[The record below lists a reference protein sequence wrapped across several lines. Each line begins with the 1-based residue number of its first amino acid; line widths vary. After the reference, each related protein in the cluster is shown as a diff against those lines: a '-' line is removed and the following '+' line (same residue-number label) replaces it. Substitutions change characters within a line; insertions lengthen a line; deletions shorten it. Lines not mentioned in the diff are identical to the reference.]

1 MMQSTSKSVEQ
12 LFREKKESGEKML
25 SVLIDPDKAQAASLN
40 RLLDEVEDLADVF
53 FIGGSLMTEDAL
65 DETLDR
71 LKSRV
76 DKPCILFPGSAI
88 QVSRKADAL
97 LMLSLISGRNAELL
111 IGQQVIAAPRIK
123 AFGLETL
130 SVGYMLVDGGRATT
144 ASYISQSPPIP
155 SDKPEIAACTA
166 LAGSMLG
173 MKHLYLD
180 TGSGAMQHVPPEM
193 IRQVSQ
199 SCDLPLIVGGGIRNA
214 EAAHQVAQ
222 AGADVLVVG
231 NALEEDPGLALS
243 IKSAIHR

>member
-1 MMQSTSKSVEQ
+1 
-12 LFREKKESGEKML
+12 ML

-111 IGQQVIAAPRIK
+111 IGQQVVAAPRIK

-130 SVGYMLVDGGRATT
+130 SVGYMLVDGG
-144 ASYISQSPPIP
+144 SHNSLVHQS
-155 SDKPEIAACTA
+155 IAAHTVGQTRDRCLYRTRW
-166 LAGSMLG
+166 LHAGNE
-173 MKHLYLD
+173 
-180 TGSGAMQHVPPEM
+180 T
-193 IRQVSQ
+193 
-199 SCDLPLIVGGGIRNA
+199 PLSRRRKRSH
-214 EAAHQVAQ
+214 AAC
-222 AGADVLVVG
+222 AGRY
-231 NALEEDPGLALS
+231 DPAGQPNM
-243 IKSAIHR
+243 

>member
-1 MMQSTSKSVEQ
+1 MEKEVSPSKPIIIWVVLMMQSTSKSVEQ
-12 LFREKKESGEKML
+12 LFREKKDSGEKML

-111 IGQQVIAAPRIK
+111 IGQQVVARRGSRPSLEPFLWAISWMVGGHNSLVHQSIAAH
-123 AFGLETL
+123 T
-130 SVGYMLVDGGRATT
+130 VGQTRSLPVPH
-144 ASYISQSPPIP
+144 S
-155 SDKPEIAACTA
+155 
-166 LAGSMLG
+166 LA
-173 MKHLYLD
+173 
-180 TGSGAMQHVPPEM
+180 PCWE
-193 IRQVSQ
+193 
-199 SCDLPLIVGGGIRNA
+199 
-214 EAAHQVAQ
+214 
-222 AGADVLVVG
+222 
-231 NALEEDPGLALS
+231 
-243 IKSAIHR
+243 

>member
-1 MMQSTSKSVEQ
+1 M
-12 LFREKKESGEKML
+12 
-25 SVLIDPDKAQAASLN
+25 
-40 RLLDEVEDLADVF
+40 LDEVEDLADVF

-144 ASYISQSPPIP
+144 LMQKLWKVLLVSFIIQRNLQDYHSISRGKKTP
-155 SDKPEIAACTA
+155 
-166 LAGSMLG
+166 
-173 MKHLYLD
+173 
-180 TGSGAMQHVPPEM
+180 
-193 IRQVSQ
+193 
-199 SCDLPLIVGGGIRNA
+199 DLITDYYRR
-214 EAAHQVAQ
+214 
-222 AGADVLVVG
+222 D
-231 NALEEDPGLALS
+231 
-243 IKSAIHR
+243 